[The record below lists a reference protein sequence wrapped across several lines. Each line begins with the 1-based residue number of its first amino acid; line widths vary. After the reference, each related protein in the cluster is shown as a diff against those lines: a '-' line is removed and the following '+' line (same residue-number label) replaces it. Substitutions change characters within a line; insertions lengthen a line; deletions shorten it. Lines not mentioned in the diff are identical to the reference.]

1 LYYRRGGCANRFRLL
16 VSRCLRVVPDPSR
29 EDVAAAA
36 GLADPED
43 LPILLAAVLEG
54 CPWLVTFD
62 LRHFQPGH
70 PAVTVL
76 RPGELVGRVR
86 ERLAHL
92 PAAGPAVG
100 GEEERVQQG
109 TGEM

>member
-1 LYYRRGGCANRFRLL
+1 MGLGQLAKLPGRI
-16 VSRCLRVVPDPSR
+16 
-29 EDVAAAA
+29 AA
-36 GLADPED
+36 LQQ
-43 LPILLAAVLEG
+43 AAVWFDQAVEG